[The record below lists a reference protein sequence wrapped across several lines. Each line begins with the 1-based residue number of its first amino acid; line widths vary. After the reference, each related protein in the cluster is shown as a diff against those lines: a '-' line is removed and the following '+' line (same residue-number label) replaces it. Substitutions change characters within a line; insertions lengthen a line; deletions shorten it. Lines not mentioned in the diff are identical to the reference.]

1 MENVLEQALP
11 KVTETIEAAPALPP
25 VEPKNNNLR
34 DVGIVVAV
42 VVAAAILAK
51 LYKCTAKKQVRTKKP
66 LKDPNAKGPLEK
78 FAPIFAVVGLS
89 YALINGGFSI
99 LDYMGSE
106 KKEKE
111 LQEYIGKVVDKEIM
125 MRFPQTSGPVLR
137 TQTDNKLWTDFVDK
151 NLSLIHI

>member
-1 MENVLEQALP
+1 V
-11 KVTETIEAAPALPP
+11 K
-25 VEPKNNNLR
+25 
-34 DVGIVVAV
+34 
-42 VVAAAILAK
+42 K
-51 LYKCTAKKQVRTKKP
+51 LK

-78 FAPIFAVVGLS
+78 FAPIFAAVGLS

-106 KKEKE
+106 KRDKE

-151 NLSLIHI
+151 NKPKNGNTSN